1 MIVNTAIT
9 NKAGNGNN
17 TSRCMKSPL
26 YTPNIMVY
34 KQLPII
40 ANIYGSKTSF
50 APYVS
55 ILETSDIKLIK
66 LLTVY
71 DKDSTIVND
80 KKYKKHAI

>member
-55 ILETSDIKLIK
+55 I
-66 LLTVY
+66 
-71 DKDSTIVND
+71 VND
-80 KKYKKHAI
+80 KKYKKNVQYKVIYRMLSKKESSS

>member
-1 MIVNTAIT
+1 
-9 NKAGNGNN
+9 
-17 TSRCMKSPL
+17 
-26 YTPNIMVY
+26 MV
-34 KQLPII
+34 KNI

-71 DKDSTIVND
+71 DKIQQ
-80 KKYKKHAI
+80 

>member
-1 MIVNTAIT
+1 MIVNTAVT

-71 DKDSTIVND
+71 DKIQQ
-80 KKYKKHAI
+80 